1 VNRFSLLLVTFA
13 LVGQVV
19 ACNKHDSAPNVDNVA
34 SEWTQ
39 LVRDAHGQADRA
51 KSDEQRRLAIQGFR
65 KALQTAPQP
74 ANARLQWVIQDLY
87 FRLAQALVDSR
98 ELSEAEAAI
107 VRGLAVSAEPSV
119 ARANLLALQGKVYEA
134 QGKPEQ
140 AARVLHDALLINEVL
155 FERALQGE
163 VEERR

>member
-1 VNRFSLLLVTFA
+1 MNRFSLLFVTFA

-19 ACNKHDSAPNVDNVA
+19 ACNKHESAPSADDVA
-34 SEWTQ
+34 SEWAQ
-39 LVRDAHGQADRA
+39 LVRDTHGQADRA

-65 KALQTAPQP
+65 KALETAPQP
-74 ANARLQWVIQDLY
+74 VNARLQWVIQDLH
-87 FRLAQALVDSR
+87 FRLAQALMDTSQ
-98 ELSEAEAAI
+98 LSEAELAI
-107 VRGLAVSAEPSV
+107 ARGLAVSTEPTV

-140 AARVLHDALLINEVL
+140 AARALHDALLINEVL
-155 FERALQGE
+155 FERALEGE